1 MKFVSTFLHILIII
15 LMINDILSGIPWGI
29 FLSFMIGPVFFIL
42 LETSIIKGFRAALV
56 FDLGVV
62 LGDIV
67 FITIAYIGSYR
78 LITSIKD
85 NSALFMFGGILMLAY
100 GVISYISLHKEKKVD
115 THKIDNEIIR
125 KDYLG
130 LFIKGFFLNIIN
142 IGVLG
147 FWLAIIIS
155 VGPKLEMQTSRMLTF
170 FTSVILSYVFV
181 DCIKILLAK
190 QLKNK
195 MTPINILK
203 IKKGIS
209 IVLMIFGIALIV
221 QGWFPEEKEKLKDVL
236 ERIDE

>member
-1 MKFVSTFLHILIII
+1 
-15 LMINDILSGIPWGI
+15 MINDILSGIPWGI

-56 FDLGVV
+56 FDLGVI

-67 FITIAYIGSYR
+67 FIGIAYLGSYR
-78 LITSIKD
+78 LIQSLKD
-85 NSALFMFGGILMLAY
+85 KPALFIFGGILMLVY
-100 GVISYISLHKEKKVD
+100 GIISFLQLKKEEKVNTD
-115 THKIDNEIIR
+115 IIDREII
-125 KDYLG
+125 KKNYG
-130 LFIKGFFLNIIN
+130 SLFVKGFFLNIIN

-155 VGPKLEMQTSRMLTF
+155 VGPKLEMQTSRMITF
-170 FTSVILSYVFV
+170 FAAVILSYLFV

-195 MTPINILK
+195 LTPLNILK

-209 IVLMIFGIALIV
+209 IVLMIFGVVLIT
-221 QGWFPEEKEKLKDVL
+221 QGWFPKEKQMVKNAF
-236 ERIDE
+236 EKIENK

>member
-1 MKFVSTFLHILIII
+1 
-15 LMINDILSGIPWGI
+15 MINDILSGIPWGI

-67 FITIAYIGSYR
+67 FIAIAYLGSYR
-78 LITSIKD
+78 LIQSLND
-85 NSALFMFGGILMLAY
+85 NSALFMLGGILMLSY
-100 GVISYISLHKEKKVD
+100 GLISYISLKKEKKID
-115 THKIDNEIIR
+115 TKVIDNEII
-125 KDYLG
+125 KKNYTS

-155 VGPKLEMQTSRMLTF
+155 VGPKLEMQTSRMMTF
-170 FTSVILSYVFV
+170 FATVILTYVLV
-181 DCIKILLAK
+181 DCIKIVLAK
-190 QLKNK
+190 QLKSK

-203 IKKGIS
+203 IKKVIS
-209 IVLMIFGIALIV
+209 IVLMVFGVVLIT
-221 QGWFPEEKEKLKDVL
+221 QGWFPNEKEKIKNVI
-236 ERIDE
+236 ERIDR

>member
-1 MKFVSTFLHILIII
+1 
-15 LMINDILSGIPWGI
+15 MINDILSGIPWGI

-62 LGDIV
+62 LGDVV
-67 FITIAYIGSYR
+67 FIAIAYLGSYR
-78 LITSIKD
+78 LIQSLKD

-100 GVISYISLHKEKKVD
+100 GVISYISLRKEKKID
-115 THKIDNEIIR
+115 TKLIDTEII
-125 KDYLG
+125 KKNYSS

-155 VGPKLEMQTSRMLTF
+155 VGPKLDMQTSRMMTF
-170 FTSVILSYVFV
+170 FATVIITYVLV
-181 DCIKILLAK
+181 DCGKIVLAK
-190 QLKNK
+190 QLKSK
-195 MTPINILK
+195 LTPTNILK

-209 IVLMIFGIALIV
+209 IVLMIFGVVLIS
-221 QGWFPEEKEKLKDVL
+221 QGWFPNEKEKIKNVL
-236 ERIDE
+236 EKIDK

>member
-1 MKFVSTFLHILIII
+1 
-15 LMINDILSGIPWGI
+15 MINDILVGIPWGI

-67 FITIAYIGSYR
+67 FITIAYLGSYR
-78 LITSIKD
+78 LITSLKD
-85 NSALFMFGGILMLAY
+85 SSALFMFGGILMLSY
-100 GVISYISLHKEKKVD
+100 GVISFISLRKEKKID
-115 THKIDNEIIR
+115 TATIDIEIVR
-125 KDYLG
+125 KNYAS

-155 VGPKLEMQTSRMLTF
+155 IGPKLNMQTSRMMTF
-170 FTSVILSYVFV
+170 FATVILSYLLV
-181 DCIKILLAK
+181 DCIKIVLAK
-190 QLKNK
+190 QLKTK
-195 MTPINILK
+195 MTPTNILK

-209 IVLMIFGIALIV
+209 IVLMAFGVVLIT
-221 QGWFPEEKEKLKDVL
+221 QGWFPKEKEKLKNVL
-236 ERIDE
+236 EKIDK

>member
-1 MKFVSTFLHILIII
+1 
-15 LMINDILSGIPWGI
+15 MINDILAGIPWGI

-67 FITIAYIGSYR
+67 FIGIAYLGSYR
-78 LITSIKD
+78 LIQSLKD
-85 NSALFMFGGILMLAY
+85 QPALFIFGGVLMVAY
-100 GVISYISLHKEKKVD
+100 GIISFIQLKKEEKINTDIIDREIVKKNYVS
-115 THKIDNEIIR
+115 
-125 KDYLG
+125 
-130 LFIKGFFLNIIN
+130 LFIKGFLLNIIN

-155 VGPKLEMQTSRMLTF
+155 VGPKLEMQTSRMITF
-170 FTSVILSYVFV
+170 FISVVITYLFI

-190 QLKNK
+190 QLKTK
-195 MTPINILK
+195 LTPVNILK

-209 IVLMIFGIALIV
+209 IVMMVFGMVLIT
-221 QGWFPEEKEKLKDVL
+221 QGWFPEEKAMVKKAFEKI
-236 ERIDE
+236 EN

>member
-1 MKFVSTFLHILIII
+1 
-15 LMINDILSGIPWGI
+15 MINDILSGIPWGI

-62 LGDIV
+62 LGDII
-67 FITIAYIGSYR
+67 FIAIAYLGSYR
-78 LITSIKD
+78 LIKSLED

-100 GVISYISLHKEKKVD
+100 GVISYVSLHKERKVD
-115 THKIDNEIIR
+115 TKKIDNEIIR

-147 FWLAIIIS
+147 FWLAVIIS
-155 VGPKLEMQTSRMLTF
+155 VGPKLEMENSRMLAF
-170 FTSVILSYVFV
+170 FTTVIITYLLV
-181 DCIKILLAK
+181 DCIKIILAK
-190 QLKNK
+190 QLKTK
-195 MTPINILK
+195 MTPTNILK
-203 IKKGIS
+203 IKKIIS
-209 IVLMIFGIALIV
+209 IVLMVFGVALIV
-221 QGWFPEEKEKLKDVL
+221 QGWFPNEKEKLKDAL

>member
-1 MKFVSTFLHILIII
+1 
-15 LMINDILSGIPWGI
+15 MINDILSGIPWGI

-67 FITIAYIGSYR
+67 FITIAYVGSYR

-147 FWLAIIIS
+147 FWLAVIIS
-155 VGPKLEMQTSRMLTF
+155 VGPKLEMQNSRMFTF
-170 FTSVILSYVFV
+170 FASVIASYVLV

-190 QLKNK
+190 QLKTK
-195 MTPINILK
+195 LTPTNILK

-209 IVLMIFGIALIV
+209 IVLMIFGIALIT
-221 QGWFPEEKEKLKDVL
+221 QGWFPKEKEKLK
-236 ERIDE
+236 